1 MKLTVIGGG
10 STYTPELADGL
21 GRLAPGVTELVLVD
35 PDETRLA
42 AVGPVSA
49 RIMRAQGHPARV
61 RWTTSL
67 DDGADGAGAVLIQLR
82 VGGQAAR
89 DRDETW
95 PLDYGRIG
103 QETTGAGGLA
113 KALRTVP
120 VVLEVAER
128 VRRRAAPG
136 AWIIDFTNPVGIVTR
151 ALLDAGHRTVGL
163 CNVAIGFQ
171 RWFASLLGVSP
182 GDVSLDHAGLN
193 HLTWTRAVLVDGKD
207 RLPDLLA
214 GHGEEIAGRIG
225 LPLPLL
231 SELGAVPS
239 YYLRYFYAHDAAVGE
254 QRERPTRAAEVAGL
268 ERELLRMYA
277 DPALDHKPELLSHRG
292 GAFYSEAAVALLSS
306 LLGDG
311 QDVQVVNLRNN
322 GTLPFLDG
330 DAVIEAPA
338 RIGRDGPVPEPAAPL
353 APLLR
358 GLVAHVSAYE
368 ELALDA
374 ALRGGRNRV
383 AAALLAHPLVGQ
395 YTLAEAMTERLLAE
409 NARFL
414 SWALGAVLPWLMPYP
429 RCPRCW
435 LSTAGTA
442 RPTSRSSP
450 RTARCLPRSAGL
462 APTRNT
468 TASMAPCEYSARSS
482 RKRPHRLASLP
493 RGWSPGIS
501 RAAWPAPT
509 CPRRRSSSRRR
520 CGAGA
525 GRSPRPWPTTRSP
538 CCAPGSP
545 RPQASRPGA

>member
-151 ALLDAGHRTVGL
+151 ALLDAGHRAVGL

-171 RWFASLLGVSP
+171 RWFASLLGVAP
-182 GDVSLDHAGLN
+182 GEVSLDHVGLN
-193 HLTWTRAVLVDGKD
+193 HLTWERAVFVDSKD
-207 RLPDLLA
+207 RLPDLF
-214 GHGEEIAGRIG
+214 GRHGAEIADRVG
-225 LPLPLL
+225 LPLSLL
-231 SELGAVPS
+231 HEIAAVPS
-239 YYLRYFYAHDAAVGE
+239 YYLRYFYAHDAVVGE

-277 DPALDHKPELLSHRG
+277 DPALEHKPELLSHRG
-292 GAFYSEAAVALLSS
+292 GAFYSEAAVALLAS
-306 LLGDG
+306 LLGDSA
-311 QDVQVVNLRNN
+311 DIQVVNLRNN
-322 GTLPFLDG
+322 GTLPFLDD
-330 DAVIEAPA
+330 DAVIEVPA
-338 RIGRDGPVPEPAAPL
+338 LIGREGAVPESIEPL
-353 APLLR
+353 EPLFQ

-368 ELALDA
+368 QLALGA
-374 ALRGGRNRV
+374 ALYGGRQRV
-383 AAALLAHPLVGQ
+383 LAAMLAHPLIGQ
-395 YTLAEAMTERLLAE
+395 YELAEAMTDRLLAE
-409 NARFL
+409 NSRFL
-414 SWALGAVLPWLMPYP
+414 RWA
-429 RCPRCW
+429 
-435 LSTAGTA
+435 
-442 RPTSRSSP
+442 
-450 RTARCLPRSAGL
+450 
-462 APTRNT
+462 
-468 TASMAPCEYSARSS
+468 
-482 RKRPHRLASLP
+482 
-493 RGWSPGIS
+493 
-501 RAAWPAPT
+501 
-509 CPRRRSSSRRR
+509 
-520 CGAGA
+520 
-525 GRSPRPWPTTRSP
+525 
-538 CCAPGSP
+538 
-545 RPQASRPGA
+545 